1 MFGIINK
8 YIKRTPFTRTVFFV
22 VSDIFLIS
30 FSIYLAF
37 FLRFEGQIPSQ
48 YFGDIL
54 LMLSVTL
61 ILALPIFY
69 LNKLY
74 SFSWSYVSAEE
85 LISLIKATTLV
96 FAFLGVFLF
105 FFKDYP
111 VLIGFPRSTFFMS
124 YFLIILLSGG
134 IRFAKRIYLLLFRK
148 KTKHKKERTL
158 IVGAGDAGEQIL
170 RSILSAQ
177 SNIFEPVGFVDD
189 SPVKQGVLIH
199 GVKVMGKIDDIP
211 RIIKEQRIE
220 SMIVALPSAD
230 SFVIRKAVEQARKA
244 GIKNIKI
251 VPTLTE
257 IVDGKV
263 SIADLKELKIEDL
276 LGREPISFDF
286 EAIRKFIQDKKI
298 LITGAAGSIG
308 SELCRQIAKFKPALL
323 IALDQDETGIFNI
336 AQEMKSQFP
345 SLKFETIIGDI
356 LDKEKMEYVF
366 EKFRPQ
372 IVFHAAAYKH
382 VPLMEAHPDEA
393 VKNNIFGTKTI
404 AELAVKFGTEKFVFI
419 STDKAVNPTSVMG
432 ATKRVGEMICQSL
445 NKEGSCRFVA
455 VRFGNVLDSR
465 GSVIPVFKE
474 QIKKGGPVRV
484 THPEMKRYFMMIQEA
499 CLLVMQ
505 AAEMGKGGEVF
516 VLDMGKPIKIIDL
529 ARELIRLS
537 GLEPDKDIPIVF
549 SGPRPGEKFFEDI
562 LTAEEGTETTHR
574 DRIFIAKL
582 AEVDKEKL
590 ESQLSRL
597 KEVLHQRNKEA
608 IIKMLEEM
616 VPSFSHKD

>member
-124 YFLIILLSGG
+124 YFLVILLSGG

-170 RSILSAQ
+170 RSILSGQ

-308 SELCRQIAKFKPALL
+308 SELCRQIAKFKPGLL

-345 SLKFETIIGDI
+345 GLKFETIIGDI

-562 LTAEEGTETTHR
+562 LTAEEGTEATHR

>member
-124 YFLIILLSGG
+124 YFLVILLSGG

-170 RSILSAQ
+170 RSILSGQ

-286 EAIRKFIQDKKI
+286 EAIQKFIQDKKI

-308 SELCRQIAKFKPALL
+308 SELCRQIAKFKPGLL

-345 SLKFETIIGDI
+345 GLKFETIIGDI

-505 AAEMGKGGEVF
+505 AAETGKGGEVF

-562 LTAEEGTETTHR
+562 LTAEEGTEATHR

-597 KEVLHQRNKEA
+597 K
-608 IIKMLEEM
+608 
-616 VPSFSHKD
+616 

>member
-1 MFGIINK
+1 M
-8 YIKRTPFTRTVFFV
+8 
-22 VSDIFLIS
+22 
-30 FSIYLAF
+30 
-37 FLRFEGQIPSQ
+37 
-48 YFGDIL
+48 
-54 LMLSVTL
+54 
-61 ILALPIFY
+61 
-69 LNKLY
+69 
-74 SFSWSYVSAEE
+74 
-85 LISLIKATTLV
+85 
-96 FAFLGVFLF
+96 
-105 FFKDYP
+105 
-111 VLIGFPRSTFFMS
+111 
-124 YFLIILLSGG
+124 
-134 IRFAKRIYLLLFRK
+134 
-148 KTKHKKERTL
+148 
-158 IVGAGDAGEQIL
+158 
-170 RSILSAQ
+170 
-177 SNIFEPVGFVDD
+177 
-189 SPVKQGVLIH
+189 IH

-308 SELCRQIAKFKPALL
+308 SELCRQIAKFKPGLL

-345 SLKFETIIGDI
+345 GLKFETIIGDI

-562 LTAEEGTETTHR
+562 LTAEEGTEATHR

>member
-22 VSDIFLIS
+22 ASDIFLIS

-124 YFLIILLSGG
+124 YFLVILLSGG

-308 SELCRQIAKFKPALL
+308 SELCRQIAKFKPGLL

-345 SLKFETIIGDI
+345 GLKFETIIGDI

-404 AELAVKFGTEKFVFI
+404 AEVAVKFGTEKFVFI

-432 ATKRVGEMICQSL
+432 ATKRVGEMVCQSL
-445 NKEGSCRFVA
+445 NKESSCRFVA

-562 LTAEEGTETTHR
+562 LTAEEGTEATHR

>member
-22 VSDIFLIS
+22 ASDIFLIS

-308 SELCRQIAKFKPALL
+308 SELCRQIAKFKPGLL

-345 SLKFETIIGDI
+345 GLKFETIIGDI

-404 AELAVKFGTEKFVFI
+404 AEVAVKFGTEKFVFI

-562 LTAEEGTETTHR
+562 LTAEEGTEATHR